1 VVTSLFQPAPEVHT
15 CGNAEGRRR
24 KEECEPSR
32 ISESRDFP
40 IHAFMPQSDY
50 RRESEL
56 PMISP
61 AGSAP
66 SPTSPRGLVLR
77 GVTARAVLLGLLL
90 IPVNVYWV
98 IVIEVRWYALDG
110 SCLPLFITPV
120 FMLFCLCLLNLVWR
134 RLHAKSALS
143 PNELLTV
150 YLMLVASGAV
160 CGHDMVQNLFGVV
173 GHFYWFASSSNRWD
187 ELFGASVP
195 RWLTV
200 QDEGSLKGFYGGK
213 AGMLDPG
220 VLDPWIVPLLWWA
233 ALILVMIAMM
243 LCAGLLVRK
252 LWTEDEKLSYP
263 LIQLPLQMTGRSAGA
278 GLFGDKLMWAG
289 FAVAAFFAILN
300 GLHVLYPQVP
310 EFKYVKQYDVGQHFT
325 GRPWDGLQGTRI
337 SMYPFAIGWAFFL
350 PSDLSFSCWF
360 FFVVRL
366 IEKVIGR
373 AAGWDQGGQF
383 PYFNQQSA
391 GAWLTLAFLAAY
403 GARHHLAEVA
413 RAVLGRPVSERIDRE
428 SGIYR
433 LAVAGLVLGAAFI
446 LWFCA
451 RAGMTLWAAALFF
464 GLFFALSLAMTR
476 VRAELGTPHEI
487 YFVNP
492 QEIMVGTLG
501 TPRIGAQNMTVI
513 ATMYW
518 FNRCYRCHPMPN
530 QMEALKMGQ
539 VTGMGSR
546 RVVAAL
552 FLATVAAL
560 FFTYWS
566 HLSLCFREGA
576 LAKCVGFKQWVGWE
590 SYNRLATWLNV
601 PQSTNATHVKAMVVG
616 AGLVA
621 TLRWL
626 RTGMVSFP
634 FHPAGYALA
643 ISFAMDYFWFAFF
656 ISWALKAAIVRYTGM
671 TGHRKAI
678 PFFTGLILGD
688 YVVGSLWA
696 IIGPV
701 LGKQTYKVFI

>member
-1 VVTSLFQPAPEVHT
+1 MT
-15 CGNAEGRRR
+15 
-24 KEECEPSR
+24 
-32 ISESRDFP
+32 
-40 IHAFMPQSDY
+40 
-50 RRESEL
+50 
-56 PMISP
+56 SP
-61 AGSAP
+61 ADKVTTPP
-66 SPTSPRGLVLR
+66 SLPSQALR
-77 GVTARAVLLGLLL
+77 GVSARAVLLGLLL

-134 RLHAKSALS
+134 RFHLRSALCQT
-143 PNELLTV
+143 ELLTV
-150 YLMLVASGAV
+150 YLMLVASSAIS
-160 CGHDMVQNLFGVV
+160 GHDMVQNLFGVM
-173 GHFYWFASSSNRWD
+173 GHAAWFANPSNRWED
-187 ELFGASVP
+187 LFFQYLP
-195 RWLTV
+195 HWLTV
-200 QDEGSLKGFYGGK
+200 DNEASLKGFYGGK
-213 AGMLDPG
+213 TSLYDPGMLDP
-220 VLDPWIVPLLWWA
+220 WITPLLWWT
-233 ALILVMIAMM
+233 ALILALVGMM
-243 LCAGLLVRK
+243 LCLGLLVRK
-252 LWTEDEKLSYP
+252 QWTEDEKLSYP
-263 LIQLPLQMTGRSAGA
+263 IIQLPLQMTDHSSAT
-278 GLFGDKLMWAG
+278 GLFGDRLMWAG

-310 EFKYVKQYDVGQHFT
+310 EIKYVKQYDIGQYFT

-337 SMYPFAIGWAFFL
+337 SLYPFAIGLAFFL

-366 IEKVIGR
+366 VERVIGR
-373 AAGWDQGGQF
+373 AAGWDQGGEF

-413 RAVLGRPVSERIDRE
+413 RSVVGRPVSERIDRE
-428 SGIYR
+428 AAVYR
-433 LAVAGLVLGAAFI
+433 LAVGGLVLGMAFV

-451 RAGMTLWAAALFF
+451 RAGMSVWAAAVFF
-464 GLFFALSLAMTR
+464 GIFFALSLAMTR

-487 YFVNP
+487 FFVNP

-501 TPRIGAQNMTVI
+501 TPRIGAQNMTGI
-513 ATMYW
+513 AVMYW

-539 VTGMGSR
+539 VTNMGSR

-552 FLATVAAL
+552 FLATLAAL

-566 HLSLCFREGA
+566 HLDLCFRDGA
-576 LAKCVGFKQWVGWE
+576 VAKCVGFKQWVGGQA
-590 SYNRLATWLNV
+590 YGRLATWLNV
-601 PQSTNATHVKAMVVG
+601 PENTNRTHVNAMVVG
-616 AGLVA
+616 ALLVA
-621 TLRWL
+621 GLRSI

-656 ISWALKAAIVRYTGM
+656 VSWALKAVIVRYTGM

-688 YVVGSLWA
+688 YVVGSIWA

-701 LGKQTYKVFI
+701 LAKQTYKVFI